1 MVRENYTLFPSNFH
15 CTHKEIDL
23 YYYSLCKEMYCMS
36 LFLAALTS
44 EIRRE
49 IFKTRSSRTKNYFGS
64 IIFQNSPVQKLVMFA
79 LKIIQ
84 SNKEF

>member
-1 MVRENYTLFPSNFH
+1 
-15 CTHKEIDL
+15 
-23 YYYSLCKEMYCMS
+23 MS
-36 LFLAALTS
+36 ALFLAALTS

-49 IFKTRSSRTKNYFGS
+49 IFKTRSSRTENYFGS